1 MHTVFS
7 HCPWTNT
14 SNTRPDLINGKIT
27 QLEKDLRKME
37 PTAGAKT

>member
-1 MHTVFS
+1 LITKQAMHTVFS

-27 QLEKDLRKME
+27 
-37 PTAGAKT
+37 